1 MFVMISMKIVT
12 LSAMNAMVTDF
23 DCGEFIADCILIL
36 LSLFILNSDYYKSS
50 KVQKE
55 NMLT

>member
-1 MFVMISMKIVT
+1 VFVIISMKIVT

-36 LSLFILNSDYYKSS
+36 LSLFIFELR
-50 KVQKE
+50 
-55 NMLT
+55 LL